1 MPIRGITIYGANV
14 MLTSD
19 DESSVSREPVYL
31 AAEMIDAAIADGS
44 LEAGAFNNVR
54 VAPPVS
60 EWPEHWR
67 ILKE

>member
-19 DESSVSREPVYL
+19 DEPSVSREPVFL
-31 AAEMIDAAIADGS
+31 PASMIDAAITDGS
-44 LEAGAFNNVR
+44 LEPGAFNNVT
-54 VAPPVS
+54 VHPPVS

-67 ILKE
+67 HLKE